1 VRNFGS
7 KFVLAL
13 SVLTFA
19 AAGVVV
25 MGSFQFLH
33 SEFPDVSLL
42 KTHYPVVHY
51 EGKGETPTVTIS
63 RLRPSSWAGLGDI
76 SKLAVGAIL
85 VSEDWA
91 FYQHKGYDANQIK
104 EAIKADWE
112 EGRFARGASTITQQ
126 VVRNVFL
133 DKDKNLWRK
142 LKELVLAVRIERL
155 VGKRRIL
162 ETYLN
167 IAEWGEGIFGIRAAS
182 RHYFGKEPSV
192 LTARE
197 GAFLAMLLPSP
208 KRYSQSFR
216 AKKLTEY
223 ARETVESILGKMAQ
237 AHYLTEEERTS
248 ESSAPFSFENG
259 GSAGSPSSPEESED
273 SADGAAK
280 QGLPSGQAL

>member
-1 VRNFGS
+1 M
-7 KFVLAL
+7 L

-19 AAGVVV
+19 AAGLAVW
-25 MGSFQFLH
+25 GSYEFLH
-33 SEFPDVSLL
+33 TEFPDVSIL
-42 KTHYPVVHY
+42 KSHYPVVHY
-51 EGKGETPTVTIS
+51 QGKGEAPTVTVS
-63 RLRPSSWAGLGDI
+63 RLRPSSWASLGEI
-76 SKLAVGAIL
+76 SKVAVGAIL

-104 EAIKADWE
+104 EAIKEDWE

-142 LKELVLAVRIERL
+142 FKELVLAVRIEREI
-155 VGKRRIL
+155 GKRRIL

-182 RHYFGKEPSV
+182 RHYFGKEPATLS
-192 LTARE
+192 ARE

-223 ARETVESILGKMAQ
+223 ARETVQSILGKMTQ
-237 AHYLTEEERTS
+237 AHYLTEEERSSEASTPLSFEIGARS
-248 ESSAPFSFENG
+248 ESPALPKEG
-259 GSAGSPSSPEESED
+259 EEP
-273 SADGAAK
+273 ADGEQANA
-280 QGLPSGQAL
+280 LPSGNAL